1 MLWVMEPTEEQ
12 GRGVFVLGC
21 GNEPVRWAGPPE
33 PYLRVG
39 AHRSHLRA
47 ASGANVLIDGRSRKL
62 ALVTVGRMRGYG
74 TGLADPE
81 TS

>member
-1 MLWVMEPTEEQ
+1 MLRVVEPTEEQ
-12 GRGVFVLGC
+12 GRGAFVWGC
-21 GNEPVRWAGPPE
+21 GNGLVRWAGPPE

-39 AHRSHLRA
+39 AHRSHPRA
-47 ASGANVLIDGRSRKL
+47 ASGADVLTDGRSRRL
-62 ALVTVGRMRGYG
+62 AGVTIEKMCGCG